1 MSIEELVKQAYAT
14 AKNYPDLAQKLVD
27 AGVQS
32 YTVEV
37 SSSSILYRLA
47 EGETL
52 LHATV
57 MEPRPITTTFDE
69 AGTIQAIRDN
79 QQGKTD
85 YPQFMSEIAQAG
97 VRFYDAILT
106 GLNKRVIYVGIGG
119 HYDEKIPI
127 A

>member
-1 MSIEELVKQAYAT
+1 MSTEERLKQAYAT
-14 AKNYPDLAQKLVD
+14 AKNYPDLAQKLVE
-27 AGVQS
+27 AGVHS

-37 SSSSILYRLA
+37 SSSIILYRLA
-47 EGETL
+47 DGETL
-52 LHATV
+52 LHAS
-57 MEPRPITTTFDE
+57 TTALRVIAANFDE
-69 AGTIQAIRDN
+69 ATTIQAIRDN

-85 YPQFMSEIAQAG
+85 YPQFMRDIAQAG

-106 GLNKRVIYVGIGG
+106 GANKRVIYVGIGG